1 MKIISDIANYILYLK
16 KHCHLFISIHPS
28 PERESILSTSSL
40 MAFNFHENSYC
51 ALIKRSAP
59 ANKHCVDCQKKVLS
73 ACAHGP
79 FNGVCF
85 AGVHERVYPIT
96 DGSTITGFISV
107 SGYKTTAPGS
117 YFEKLT
123 KNYGFEPT
131 MLSAAY
137 HTLESQIPTDAELDT
152 LLMPLCYM
160 LESAYKITSCVAQP
174 TSFAQ
179 QVVQY
184 VNRSRNQ
191 NITSE
196 DICKHFSCSRSYMS
210 TQFNKFAGK
219 TLRQYLN
226 ELRIHDA
233 KILLKNTDL
242 SVTEIAFSVGFNNS
256 NYFSDLFKKEVGKS
270 PLQFRKESRLP

>member
-1 MKIISDIANYILYLK
+1 MDIFLDIANYILYLK

-28 PERESILSTSSL
+28 PERESVLSASHL

-51 ALIKRSAP
+51 ALIKRSAL
-59 ANKHCVDCQKKVLS
+59 ANKHCVECQKKVLA

-79 FNGVCF
+79 FNGICF

-96 DGSTITGFISV
+96 DGSAITGFISV
-107 SGYKTTAPGS
+107 SGYKAEAPES
-117 YFEKLT
+117 YFAKLA
-123 KNYGFEPT
+123 KNYGFAPA

-137 HTLESQIPTDAELDT
+137 HTLKAQIPTDRELDT

-160 LESAYKITSCVAQP
+160 LESAYRKTNCVTQP

-179 QVVQY
+179 QVLQY
-184 VNRSRNQ
+184 VNRCRSQ

-210 TQFNKFAGK
+210 TQFNRFAGK

-226 ELRIHDA
+226 ELRINDA

-270 PLQFRKESRLP
+270 PLQFRKESRSQ